1 MFCAQGQAREAERS
15 DERGRGEEEEGA
27 GAKRGRRGDERRGA
41 KWDGM
46 PGARGRV
53 LSQCSF
59 KQRRRPALCLF
70 VSEFVSALVS
80 FQMLFAPT
88 PVDLEIA
95 ER

>member
-1 MFCAQGQAREAERS
+1 MGCQEQGGGCSVSAAS
-15 DERGRGEEEEGA
+15 NNGA
-27 GAKRGRRGDERRGA
+27 
-41 KWDGM
+41 
-46 PGARGRV
+46 V
-53 LSQCSF
+53 L
-59 KQRRRPALCLF
+59 LF